1 MDCMIKEVAPRMAC
15 DGAKAAG
22 TGVIPRAQVARFIGI
37 ESKRIMGMGS
47 FQAAMARCKSSSKQ
61 CLSTALNTRVK

>member
-37 ESKRIMGMGS
+37 ESKRIMGMGK
-47 FQAAMARCKSSSKQ
+47 APRP
-61 CLSTALNTRVK
+61 